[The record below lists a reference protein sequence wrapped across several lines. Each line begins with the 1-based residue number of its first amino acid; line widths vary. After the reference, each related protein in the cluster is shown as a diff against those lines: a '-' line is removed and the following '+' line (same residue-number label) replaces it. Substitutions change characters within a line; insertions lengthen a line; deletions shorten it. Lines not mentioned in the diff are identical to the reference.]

1 MDFSSARI
9 ASLVI
14 RWLMLAV
21 AVWVAAELVDGIQL
35 EGWQSTLAVAAILG
49 LLNLYL
55 RPILLALSLPVTIL
69 TLGLFIVVVN
79 AILLGLTDWL
89 ANIFDASFDVD
100 GVGAALLGALIIS
113 LVSFVLSWF
122 VDPDR
127 IAGNLTGRNRRLPH

>member
-1 MDFSSARI
+1 MDLSTVRV

-21 AVWVAAELVDGIQL
+21 SVWVAAELVDGMDL
-35 EGWQSTLAVAAILG
+35 EGWQSTLIVAAILG

-55 RPILLALSLPVTIL
+55 RPILLFLSLPATIL

-89 ANIFDASFDVD
+89 ANIFDVKFDIE
-100 GVGAALLGALIIS
+100 GVGPALLGALIIS
-113 LVSFVLSWF
+113 LVSLVLSWF

-127 IAGNLTGRNRRLPH
+127 IARRLAGGF

>member
-1 MDFSSARI
+1 MDLSTARV

-21 AVWVAAELVDGIQL
+21 SVWVAAVLVEGIHL
-35 EGWQSTLAVAAILG
+35 EGWQSTLIVAAILG

-55 RPILLALSLPVTIL
+55 RPILFILSLPVTIL

-89 ANIFDASFDVD
+89 ANIFDVNFDVD
-100 GVGAALLGALIIS
+100 GIGSALLGALIIS

-127 IAGNLTGRNRRLPH
+127 IASRLTGGV